1 MKVGTPDSPRAT
13 SHVGQ
18 ISVSVKKNA
27 SSRTSCS
34 TRATTAGASSGS
46 RRATCASR
54 MLCASASPVRVSV
67 ETMHERPGKR
77 VRSCATSG
85 RTAFSSPTDAAWIQK
100 AGAPVPMARSSGVT
114 SPSRSRSPRHD
125 AGAPGTR
132 AAARASR
139 AATLIVPR

>member
-1 MKVGTPDSPRAT
+1 MSNNDDTTYEPASDPEDVGVTE
-13 SHVGQ
+13 HVPA
-18 ISVSVKKNA
+18 SVTQKSLNA
-27 SSRTSCS
+27 DILR
-34 TRATTAGASSGS
+34 
-46 RRATCASR
+46 
-54 MLCASASPVRVSV
+54 
-67 ETMHERPGKR
+67 MHERPGKR